1 MYFCSKKTNHN
12 QNKMKRNIITWLMLL
27 SCITIWAQGVKPLP
41 TLHVEGRWLVD
52 KHGNQVVLH
61 GVMDTPSSYFN
72 GGRWHGT
79 IKGSWTDSQGI
90 HYVYDD
96 YNETGRINCLNYF
109 EKLFAGME
117 QAKCN
122 VFRLHMDPA
131 WTNNDNITASGFSK
145 NAQNKTIDPNGQEV
159 GGEADISHFSETLYK
174 QWLPTLYLELVKKAM
189 NHGMFVVVRPPG
201 VCPHNLK
208 VGDYYNQYLMLVW
221 DIFSQNEYV
230 KEHAGQISIELANE
244 PVSVKNASNQ
254 DDPKALHDFFQPIVD
269 KIRSNGFTGII
280 WVPGTGWQANYT
292 SYAQYPITGN
302 NIGYAVHDYEGWY
315 GCVDKDLTA
324 SDVPTATQRKIE
336 QFHNQVPVVDTN
348 PVIVTEIDWSPNNPG
363 AGHYDEHGKWV
374 EPNYGTWCT
383 GRTSVFGTIT
393 KGVYDHFGNISMTLS
408 GTGCLIDI
416 DKLLA
421 TNTVS
426 PAFDGLA
433 EACGKACMDW
443 YAEYYN
449 VNWPHADDEAE
460 TGDAYTL
467 QKIEA
472 DPNDIELMTGAEKL
486 IKLTATYADG
496 HTKDIS
502 AIATYNVDDPTV
514 LSITNGVIKALKSG
528 SAKIT
533 ASYKAPAGDEKQ
545 VVINVK
551 VNGFDDWTT
560 LTSATDLNGKTFVI
574 MGAEDNKVF
583 YCPGDQNLAYED
595 AGSVLL
601 NTNIVGYQFKAENI
615 SVAGHS
621 NCYLLRLIKL
631 DGNEYSVWGGWAPGY
646 LNTQEVAKN
655 CCFVLGL
662 NNQNGQDIKNGAV
675 WEIQYVTDKGFTLK
689 NIGTDRYLKDATSPA
704 KHETP
709 AYFNFRVESSTSVI
723 ATIQRDIEDGV
734 VYNLQ
739 GVKVGTRSE
748 LRSLPRGIYIIGGKK
763 VVVR

>member
-27 SCITIWAQGVKPLP
+27 GCITIGAQGVKPLP

-72 GGRWHGT
+72 DGRWHGT
-79 IKGSWTDSQGI
+79 ITGSWTDSQGV

-208 VGDYYNQYLMLVW
+208 VGDYYNQYLMLIW
-221 DIFSQNEYV
+221 DIFSQNEFV

-348 PVIVTEIDWSPNNPG
+348 PIIVTEIDWSPNNPG

-460 TGDAYTL
+460 TGDAYAIQSISAATG
-467 QKIEA
+467 
-472 DPNDIELMTGAEKL
+472 DIEIEEGGNLLVSVKA
-486 IKLTATYADG
+486 IYADG
-496 HTKDIS
+496 HSKEICDQ
-502 AIATYNVDDPTV
+502 ATYTFDDQTIASVNKGYIKGLAPGSTKVTVTYTDKKEQQFQTTFNVTVKVREYFSFKKEDIREFFGSTGTYDETTRTFHPAQWGQMGWQYDEGVDMSSYKYLIVKLKVAQNCSAHLNIFPQNSIWGDNYQSEDFGNKTMIVIKMSDVAAKIDTRNIHIISFWTNGTGDLVVDDV
-514 LSITNGVIKALKSG
+514 YLTNNDDYS
-528 SAKIT
+528 
-533 ASYKAPAGDEKQ
+533 KQ
-545 VVINVK
+545 
-551 VNGFDDWTT
+551 TT
-560 LTSATDLNGKTFVI
+560 G
-574 MGAEDNKVF
+574 
-583 YCPGDQNLAYED
+583 
-595 AGSVLL
+595 
-601 NTNIVGYQFKAENI
+601 
-615 SVAGHS
+615 
-621 NCYLLRLIKL
+621 
-631 DGNEYSVWGGWAPGY
+631 
-646 LNTQEVAKN
+646 
-655 CCFVLGL
+655 
-662 NNQNGQDIKNGAV
+662 
-675 WEIQYVTDKGFTLK
+675 
-689 NIGTDRYLKDATSPA
+689 
-704 KHETP
+704 
-709 AYFNFRVESSTSVI
+709 I

-748 LRSLPRGIYIIGGKK
+748 MKSLPRGIYIVGGKK
-763 VVVR
+763 VVVK